1 MTNIFVEALEPI
13 LAHHCK
19 TSDVRRIEFNDSGH
33 SLFRKISD
41 AGFFELLTDESDGG
55 AGISTR
61 DLFPI
66 LLLLGQYAVPL
77 PIAQTIAARWLWK
90 NHASIPNGLIA
101 FAPHH
106 TVKDELLICANI
118 PMGRVSQFFVIQ
130 DRLGYKVLNSA
141 DAINIYDS
149 GIQGSLL
156 ATLNWESN
164 AGQFFDIKNLPT
176 DLMSLSASLKAVELA
191 ASIKKVFDMTLQY
204 ANDRVQFGKSIG
216 KFQAIQHQLSV
227 MAEHVAA
234 ASIAVQ
240 AAFDIETGPPS
251 RMLSAIA
258 KSRTSESAQLIAA
271 TAHAVHGAIGITYE
285 YDLQIYTRRLHHARM
300 AYGSESYWNQWIG
313 EQVLASPSTQLSD
326 FIQLTSQP

>member
-1 MTNIFVEALEPI
+1 MMNMFVEALEPI
-13 LAHHCK
+13 LIDHC
-19 TSDVRRIEFNDSGH
+19 TTADVRRIEAKASGH
-33 SLFRKISD
+33 SLFQKIAD
-41 AGFFELLTDESDGG
+41 AGFLELLAEESDGG
-55 AGISTR
+55 AGISTHE
-61 DLFPI
+61 LFPV
-66 LLLLGQYAVPL
+66 LFLLGQYAVPL

-90 NHASIPNGLIA
+90 NHASIPKGLIA

-106 TVKDELLICANI
+106 SIKDEMLICANV
-118 PMGRVSQFFVIQ
+118 PMGRVSQYVVIEDQ
-130 DRLGYKVLNSA
+130 QVLKVFNCA
-141 DAINIYDS
+141 EAIHAEDS

-156 ATLNWESN
+156 TTFKWNID
-164 AGQFFDIKNLPT
+164 AGQSFEMKKTPT
-176 DLMSLSASLKAVELA
+176 DLMSLSASLKAIELA

-240 AAFDIETGPPS
+240 AAFDLDSGPPV
-251 RMLSAIA
+251 RLQSAIA

-285 YDLQIYTRRLHHARM
+285 YDLQIYTRRMHHARM

-313 EQVLASPSTQLSD
+313 EQVLASQTTQLSD
-326 FIQLTSQP
+326 FIQMTSSP

>member
-1 MTNIFVEALEPI
+1 MMNMFVEALEPI
-13 LAHHCK
+13 LIDHCT
-19 TSDVRRIEFNDSGH
+19 TSDVRQIEANDSGH
-33 SLFRKISD
+33 SLFQKIAD
-41 AGFFELLTDESDGG
+41 AGFLELLADESNGG

-61 DLFPI
+61 ELFPV
-66 LLLLGQYAVPL
+66 LFLLGQYAVPL

-90 NHASIPNGLIA
+90 NHANIPKGLIA

-106 TVKDELLICANI
+106 KVKDEILICANVS
-118 PMGRVSQFFVIQ
+118 MGRVSQYVVIQ
-130 DRLGYKVLNSA
+130 DHQEFKIFNCA
-141 DAINIYDS
+141 DAINVLDS

-156 ATLNWESN
+156 ATLDWNIN
-164 AGQFFDIKNLPT
+164 AGQSFEIKNPPT

-191 ASIKKVFDMTLQY
+191 ATIKKVFDMTLQY

-234 ASIAVQ
+234 ASISVQ
-240 AAFDIETGPPS
+240 AAFDLQSGPPK
-251 RMLSAIA
+251 RLQSAIA

-271 TAHAVHGAIGITYE
+271 TAHAIHGAIGITYE

-313 EQVLASPSTQLSD
+313 EQVLASQTTQLSD
-326 FIQLTSQP
+326 FIQMTSYP